1 MMKAFFEKFKMRDKG
16 TILRT
21 IFLILSLINYVI
33 SMVGKKY
40 WGSGSIY
47 EYVSFGIFVLMVVIS
62 YWYNNNWTGFASI
75 ANDIFN
81 RLADGKITE
90 EEIINFRNKHKKDCI
105 KLNPKDSGQNKKEDS
120 NQDEVEHK

>member
-40 WGSGSIY
+40 LGSGSIY
-47 EYVSFGIFVLMVVIS
+47 EYISFGIFVLMVVIS

-90 EEIINFRNKHKKDCI
+90 EEIIEFRNKHKKDCI

>member
-40 WGSGSIY
+40 FGSGSIY

-75 ANDIFN
+75 ADDIFN
-81 RLADGKITE
+81 RLSDGKITE
-90 EEIINFRNKHKKDCI
+90 KEIIEFRNKHKKDCI
-105 KLNPKDSGQNKKEDS
+105 ELNPKDSEQNKKEDS

>member
-90 EEIINFRNKHKKDCI
+90 EEIIDFRNKHKKDCI
-105 KLNPKDSGQNKKEDS
+105 KLNTKDSGQNKKEDS

>member
-90 EEIINFRNKHKKDCI
+90 EEIIDFRNKHKKDCI
-105 KLNPKDSGQNKKEDS
+105 KLNPKDSGQNKKEDF

>member
-1 MMKAFFEKFKMRDKG
+1 MKAFFEKFKMRDKG

-90 EEIINFRNKHKKDCI
+90 EEIIDFRNKHKKDCI
-105 KLNPKDSGQNKKEDS
+105 KLNPKDSGQNKKEDP

>member
-81 RLADGKITE
+81 RLADGKIAE
-90 EEIINFRNKHKKDCI
+90 EEIIDFRNKHKKDCI

>member
-1 MMKAFFEKFKMRDKG
+1 MKAFFEKFKMRDKG

-81 RLADGKITE
+81 RLADGKIAE
-90 EEIINFRNKHKKDCI
+90 EEIIDFRNKHKKDCI

>member
-62 YWYNNNWTGFASI
+62 YWYNNNLTGFASI

-81 RLADGKITE
+81 RLADGKIAE
-90 EEIINFRNKHKKDCI
+90 EEIIDFRNKHKKDCI

>member
-90 EEIINFRNKHKKDCI
+90 EEIIDFRNKHKKDCI
-105 KLNPKDSGQNKKEDS
+105 KLNPKDSGQNKKEDP

>member
-1 MMKAFFEKFKMRDKG
+1 MKAFLKKFKMRDKG

-33 SMVGKKY
+33 SMVCKKY

-90 EEIINFRNKHKKDCI
+90 EEIIDFRNKHKKDCI

>member
-1 MMKAFFEKFKMRDKG
+1 MKAFFEKFKMRDKG

-81 RLADGKITE
+81 RLSDGKITE
-90 EEIINFRNKHKKDCI
+90 EEIIDFRNKHKKDCI

>member
-33 SMVGKKY
+33 SMIGKKY

-90 EEIINFRNKHKKDCI
+90 EEIIDFRNKHKKDCI

>member
-1 MMKAFFEKFKMRDKG
+1 MKAFFEKFKMRDKG

-90 EEIINFRNKHKKDCI
+90 EEIIDFRNKHKKDCI
-105 KLNPKDSGQNKKEDS
+105 KLNPKDSVQNKKEDS

>member
-1 MMKAFFEKFKMRDKG
+1 MKAFFEKFKMRDKG

-47 EYVSFGIFVLMVVIS
+47 EYVSFGIFVLMVIIS

-75 ANDIFN
+75 ADDIFN
-81 RLADGKITE
+81 MLADGKITE
-90 EEIINFRNKHKKDCI
+90 EEIIEFRNKHKKDCI
-105 KLNPKDSGQNKKEDS
+105 KLNPKDSGQKKKEDS
-120 NQDEVEHK
+120 NKDEVEHK

>member
-75 ANDIFN
+75 ADDIFN
-81 RLADGKITE
+81 RLSDGKITE
-90 EEIINFRNKHKKDCI
+90 EEIIEFRNKHKKDCI
-105 KLNPKDSGQNKKEDS
+105 ELNPKDSEQNKKEDS

>member
-1 MMKAFFEKFKMRDKG
+1 MKAFFEKFKMRDKG

-90 EEIINFRNKHKKDCI
+90 EEIIDFRNKHKKDCI

>member
-90 EEIINFRNKHKKDCI
+90 EEIIDFRDKHKKDCI
-105 KLNPKDSGQNKKEDS
+105 KLNPKDSVQNKKEDS

>member
-90 EEIINFRNKHKKDCI
+90 EEIIDFRNKHKKDCI
-105 KLNPKDSGQNKKEDS
+105 KLNPKDSGKNKKEDS
-120 NQDEVEHK
+120 NKDEVEHK

>member
-1 MMKAFFEKFKMRDKG
+1 MKAFFEKFKMRDKG

-33 SMVGKKY
+33 SMIGKKY

-90 EEIINFRNKHKKDCI
+90 EEIIDFRNKHKKDCI

>member
-81 RLADGKITE
+81 RLSDGKITE
-90 EEIINFRNKHKKDCI
+90 EEIIDFRNKHKKDCI
-105 KLNPKDSGQNKKEDS
+105 KLNPKDSVQNKKEDS

>member
-62 YWYNNNWTGFASI
+62 YWYNNNWTGFASM
-75 ANDIFN
+75 ADDIFN

-90 EEIINFRNKHKKDCI
+90 EEVIEFRNKHKKDCI
-105 KLNPKDSGQNKKEDS
+105 ELNPKDSEQKKKEDS

>member
-1 MMKAFFEKFKMRDKG
+1 
-16 TILRT
+16 
-21 IFLILSLINYVI
+21 
-33 SMVGKKY
+33 
-40 WGSGSIY
+40 
-47 EYVSFGIFVLMVVIS
+47 MVVIS

-90 EEIINFRNKHKKDCI
+90 EEIIDFRNKHKKDCI

>member
-1 MMKAFFEKFKMRDKG
+1 MKAFFKKFKMRDKG

-90 EEIINFRNKHKKDCI
+90 EEIIDFRNKHKKDCI

>member
-1 MMKAFFEKFKMRDKG
+1 MKAFFEKFKMRDKG

-90 EEIINFRNKHKKDCI
+90 EEIIDFRNKHKKDCI

-120 NQDEVEHK
+120 NKDEVEHK

>member
-1 MMKAFFEKFKMRDKG
+1 MKAFFEKFKMRDKG

-40 WGSGSIY
+40 LGSGSIY
-47 EYVSFGIFVLMVVIS
+47 EYISFGIFVLMVVIS

-90 EEIINFRNKHKKDCI
+90 EEIIEFRNKHKKDCI

>member
-90 EEIINFRNKHKKDCI
+90 EEIIDFRNKHKKDCI

>member
-1 MMKAFFEKFKMRDKG
+1 MKAFFEKFKMRDKG

-90 EEIINFRNKHKKDCI
+90 GEIIDFRNKHKKDCI

>member
-1 MMKAFFEKFKMRDKG
+1 MKAFFEKFKMRDKG

>member
-1 MMKAFFEKFKMRDKG
+1 MKAFFEKFKMRDKG

-47 EYVSFGIFVLMVVIS
+47 EYVSFGIFVLMVIIS

-75 ANDIFN
+75 ADDIFN
-81 RLADGKITE
+81 MLADGKITE
-90 EEIINFRNKHKKDCI
+90 EEIIEFRNKHKKDCI
-105 KLNPKDSGQNKKEDS
+105 KLNPKDSGQKKKEDS

>member
-47 EYVSFGIFVLMVVIS
+47 EYVSFGIFVLMVIIS

-75 ANDIFN
+75 ADDIFN
-81 RLADGKITE
+81 RLSDGKITE
-90 EEIINFRNKHKKDCI
+90 KEIIEFRNKHKKDCI
-105 KLNPKDSGQNKKEDS
+105 ELNPKDSEQNKKEDS

>member
-90 EEIINFRNKHKKDCI
+90 EEIIDFRNKHKKDCI
-105 KLNPKDSGQNKKEDS
+105 KLNPKDSEQNKKEDS

>member
-33 SMVGKKY
+33 SMVCKKY

-90 EEIINFRNKHKKDCI
+90 EEIIDFRNKHKKDCI

>member
-1 MMKAFFEKFKMRDKG
+1 MMKAFLKKFKMRDKG

-33 SMVGKKY
+33 SMVCKKY

-90 EEIINFRNKHKKDCI
+90 EEIIDFRNKHKKDCI

>member
-33 SMVGKKY
+33 SMIGKKY

-81 RLADGKITE
+81 RLADGKITA
-90 EEIINFRNKHKKDCI
+90 EEIIDFRNKHKKDCI

>member
-1 MMKAFFEKFKMRDKG
+1 MKAFFEKFKMRDKG

-21 IFLILSLINYVI
+21 IFLILSFINYVI

-62 YWYNNNWTGFASI
+62 YWYNNNWTGFASM
-75 ANDIFN
+75 ADDIFN
-81 RLADGKITE
+81 RLADGKISE
-90 EEIINFRNKHKKDCI
+90 EEIIEFRNKHKKDCI
-105 KLNPKDSGQNKKEDS
+105 ELNPKDSGQKKKEDS

>member
-75 ANDIFN
+75 ADDIFN
-81 RLADGKITE
+81 RLSDGKITE
-90 EEIINFRNKHKKDCI
+90 KEIIEFRNKHKKDCI
-105 KLNPKDSGQNKKEDS
+105 ELNPKDSEQNKKEDS

>member
-21 IFLILSLINYVI
+21 IFLILSLINYVT

-47 EYVSFGIFVLMVVIS
+47 EYVSLGIFVLMVVIS

-81 RLADGKITE
+81 RLSDGKITE
-90 EEIINFRNKHKKDCI
+90 EEIIDFRNKHKKDCI

>member
-81 RLADGKITE
+81 RLSDGKITE
-90 EEIINFRNKHKKDCI
+90 EEIIEFRNKHKKDCI
-105 KLNPKDSGQNKKEDS
+105 ELNPKDSEQNKKEDS

>member
-47 EYVSFGIFVLMVVIS
+47 EYVSFGIFVLMVIIS

-75 ANDIFN
+75 ANDILN

-90 EEIINFRNKHKKDCI
+90 EEIIDFRNKHKKDCI
-105 KLNPKDSGQNKKEDS
+105 KLNPKDSGQNKKEDF